1 MLLSEE
7 GKIILDEVKDALSLE
22 RPLVVRIAL
31 AKGIATHA
39 IKDPSKSYDSKNGW
53 TIPDNIIKDQEF
65 LLFQHLI
72 IQKANQSLTDEEIHK
87 EMIQYIE
94 YGLRVIQMIQKNKSS
109 LEDLRLLIL

>member
-39 IKDPSKSYDSKNGW
+39 LKDPSKLYDSKNGW
-53 TIPDNIIKDQEF
+53 TIPDNIIKDKEF

-72 IQKANQSLTDEEIHK
+72 IQKANKSLSDEEIHK

-94 YGLRVIQMIQKNKSS
+94 HGLRVIQMIQKNKSS